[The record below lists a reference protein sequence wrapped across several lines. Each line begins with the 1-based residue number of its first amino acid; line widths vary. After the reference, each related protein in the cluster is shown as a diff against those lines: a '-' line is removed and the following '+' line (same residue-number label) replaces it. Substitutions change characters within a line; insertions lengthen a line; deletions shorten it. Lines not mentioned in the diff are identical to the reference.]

1 MSLTIET
8 SGSDINASDTE
19 IGEGETMKRPTL
31 SGALAAEIAKVNA
44 AEIARMK
51 ADPDGYEA
59 EIAAE
64 VAQMQHVEDCKRRN
78 VCPKCEVPL
87 PHLGAD
93 GQEVHPWQWH
103 RKARR

>member
-1 MSLTIET
+1 MSK
-8 SGSDINASDTE
+8 A
-19 IGEGETMKRPTL
+19 L
-31 SGALAAEIAKVNA
+31 SGALDAEIAKVNA

-51 ADPDGYEA
+51 ADPDGYDA

-78 VCPKCEVPL
+78 VCPKCEAPL

-103 RKARR
+103 RKAKG